1 MADKSMKSAT
11 RVFGLG
17 RSGTEASESTEARNG
32 HPLAIASGVRRQRPI
47 PTASIKR
54 GLAAGVTTQL
64 D

>member
-32 HPLAIASGVRRQRPI
+32 HPLAIASGVRRQRPSRR
-47 PTASIKR
+47 PASSVGWPR
-54 GLAAGVTTQL
+54 V
-64 D
+64 